1 MTTIDRIAHP
11 VMGPARVVA
20 AYVEEARAECLRYL
34 RNPGFLLPTL
44 LFPSVF
50 YLMFGVFLGVFTWA
64 LGRSAL
70 VPIKDPRI
78 AESVKFENF

>member
-1 MTTIDRIAHP
+1 MITIDSTATPAMTT
-11 VMGPARVVA
+11 ARVVA

-50 YLMFGVFLGVFTWA
+50 YVMFGIFLAHGR
-64 LGRSAL
+64 LGHRVCDCGGSL
-70 VPIKDPRI
+70 PG
-78 AESVKFENF
+78 

>member
-1 MTTIDRIAHP
+1 MEFVDMYWLIQPVLAHHHALEPGSDHHMTMHLGSLDALTF
-11 VMGPARVVA
+11 VG
-20 AYVEEARAECLRYL
+20 
-34 RNPGFLLPTL
+34 
-44 LFPSVF
+44 
-50 YLMFGVFLGVFTWA
+50 MFGAFIATYTFA